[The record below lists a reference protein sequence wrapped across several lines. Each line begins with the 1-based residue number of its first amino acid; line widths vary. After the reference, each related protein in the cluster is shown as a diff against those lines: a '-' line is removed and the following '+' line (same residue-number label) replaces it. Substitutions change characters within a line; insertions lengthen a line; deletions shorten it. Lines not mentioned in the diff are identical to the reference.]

1 MRRGFGG
8 GVSQIGE
15 SASTGMISF
24 LLPYLRGFDF
34 FARYALRWREV
45 TACFILG
52 VLFAGF
58 LFFVT
63 PPLAAV
69 LAGYLVFTMALVVLV
84 DYRHFIIPDGLSLPA
99 IPLGLAA
106 ATSAFPEP
114 VLLDHALA
122 ALAAGS
128 SLYAVRAVYRRVR
141 GIEGLGLGDV
151 KLATAAGAWV
161 GLDYLPM
168 TCLLATCAALFA
180 VLARSAFTRAG
191 ETTMTTAIPFGS
203 FIAPAIVIMW
213 TTRLLAI

>member
-1 MRRGFGG
+1 ML
-8 GVSQIGE
+8 V
-15 SASTGMISF
+15 STGMTS
-24 LLPYLRGFDF
+24 LLMQCLRRFVF
-34 FARYALRWREV
+34 FARYGLRWWEA
-45 TACFILG
+45 TACFSLG
-52 VLFAGF
+52 VLFAVF

-63 PPLAAV
+63 QPLAAV

-84 DYRHFIIPDGLSLPA
+84 DYRHFIIPDALSLPA

-128 SLYAVRAVYRRVR
+128 SLYAVRAAYRRVR

-151 KLATAAGAWV
+151 KLAIAAGAWV

-213 TTRLLAI
+213 TTRLLAD